1 MGLFSFIKSKNKNID
16 ELNKHYSV
24 IFNMLDRKI
33 NLIKDGKVK
42 DEIARVE
49 SESFVINLYKDGVL
63 NLFGLCSVDNRNGH
77 YKEDESGKV
86 LTKDV
91 IVKIINSD
99 NLEYLKDD
107 IFYMHTFLS
116 LKLNK

>member
-1 MGLFSFIKSKNKNID
+1 MGLFGFLKSKNNNIT
-16 ELNKHYSV
+16 ELHKHYSV
-24 IFNMLDRKI
+24 IYNMFDRKM

-42 DEIARVE
+42 DDIASVE
-49 SESFVINLYKDGVL
+49 TESFVINLYKDGVL
-63 NLFGLCSVDNRNGH
+63 NLFGLCSVDNIKGY
-77 YKEDESGKV
+77 YKEDENGKI

-91 IVKIINSD
+91 IVKIISSD
-99 NLEYLKDD
+99 DLDSFKDD